1 MMIIYTIIITEIW
14 KKKKNTLV
22 IVIVVSL
29 RFLGVS
35 VGTDK
40 LERRI
45 RRKWWALESWRR
57 EAMRYERWCIN
68 NIHLHAKQ
76 SNWIWSLFLIC
87 RNSGK
92 GSSSLVS
99 YPLLPLISISKFT
112 NSSHVSFLPFPQP
125 QVPPYD
131 HFNL

>member
-45 RRKWWALESWRR
+45 RRK
-57 EAMRYERWCIN
+57 
-68 NIHLHAKQ
+68 
-76 SNWIWSLFLIC
+76 
-87 RNSGK
+87 
-92 GSSSLVS
+92 
-99 YPLLPLISISKFT
+99 
-112 NSSHVSFLPFPQP
+112 
-125 QVPPYD
+125 
-131 HFNL
+131 